1 MKLFKDKHEI
11 EIIINDQWSSEE
23 RNLEMISI
31 NNEINSESRI
41 YSIRGTEC
49 VNDIE
54 HNDNKYLDLLKGLIG
69 IILNIA
75 GIDPSKEY

>member
-1 MKLFKDKHEI
+1 
-11 EIIINDQWSSEE
+11 
-23 RNLEMISI
+23 MISI